1 MLIKVKAFANSKK
14 EKIIKKKEDSF
25 DVYIKEKAEGG
36 MANKRII
43 EVLSKYFNV
52 NSGKIRMIKGAK
64 ERSKIFNISL

>member
-1 MLIKVKAFANSKK
+1 MFIKVKAFADSKQ

-36 MANKRII
+36 IANKRIV
-43 EVLSKYFNV
+43 EVLADYFNV
-52 NSGKIRMIKGAK
+52 KPGKIRMIKGAK